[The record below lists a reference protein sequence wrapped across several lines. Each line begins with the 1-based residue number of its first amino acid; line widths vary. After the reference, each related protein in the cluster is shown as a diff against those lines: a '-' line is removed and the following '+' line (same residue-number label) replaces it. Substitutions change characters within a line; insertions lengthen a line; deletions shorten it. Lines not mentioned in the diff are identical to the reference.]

1 MAILLLMY
9 ELLESGLIMLRSTAT
24 LIAFSFTMLIT
35 AAMITLAVGT
45 SIHCNNNK
53 IVKSACIEKNNF
65 DCV

>member
-1 MAILLLMY
+1 
-9 ELLESGLIMLRSTAT
+9 
-24 LIAFSFTMLIT
+24 SFTMLIT

-45 SIHCNNNK
+45 SIRCNNNK